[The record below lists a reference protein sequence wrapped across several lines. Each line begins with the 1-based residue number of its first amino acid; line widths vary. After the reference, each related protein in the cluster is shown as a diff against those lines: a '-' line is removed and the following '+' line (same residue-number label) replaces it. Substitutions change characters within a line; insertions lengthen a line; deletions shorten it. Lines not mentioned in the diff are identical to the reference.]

1 MRVLVISPNF
11 FDYPQVICEQLGKMG
26 IEADWFDD
34 RPSSNSFVKAIIRIN
49 KNFISKFIE
58 KYFQNVMQ
66 IIGGKKYDKVLIISG
81 QSFSFSE
88 EMVQQL
94 KEKQSQA
101 EFILYQWDSLR
112 TFRILKECTNFL
124 TVVILSIEKM
134 CRRIPIFSF
143 CRCFIARGMNE

>member
-101 EFILYQWDSLR
+101 EFILISGIRLR

>member
-101 EFILYQWDSLR
+101 EI
-112 TFRILKECTNFL
+112 
-124 TVVILSIEKM
+124 
-134 CRRIPIFSF
+134 
-143 CRCFIARGMNE
+143 